1 MALETDQIFIML
13 IVLSV
18 VIERITCSS
27 WSVIE

>member
-27 WSVIE
+27 